1 MLVLTLILY
10 FLIFV
15 GLGIYD
21 FLNFS
26 GWIMYTLLTMDI
38 IFGIFI
44 ISSTIDSYIR
54 KKSKK

>member
-15 GLGIYD
+15 SLGIYD

-26 GWIMYTLLTMDI
+26 GWTMYTLLTIDVV
-38 IFGIFI
+38 FGIFI